1 MEINDSTNINLLESE
16 DLGKIDI
23 NEIVPKPT
31 VQRSAKGPVCI
42 DECSPDGKYIQL
54 ANTSAIRDVDLTGW
68 RLLRSVNN
76 APEISFAMP
85 NNFKLNN
92 RKSVKI
98 YACDRDS
105 ERLPCD
111 LVSSNISTWGVGH
124 TIITRLLNDNDEE
137 KAVHIQ
143 MIAK

>member
-1 MEINDSTNINLLESE
+1 MEINDSTNMNLLESE

-23 NEIVPKPT
+23 NEIVRKPT

-42 DECSPDGKYIQL
+42 DECSPDGKYSQL
-54 ANTSAIRDVDLTGW
+54 ANTSAIKDVDSTGW

-85 NNFKLNN
+85 SNFKLDN

-98 YACDRDS
+98 YACD
-105 ERLPCD
+105 
-111 LVSSNISTWGVGH
+111 LVSSNISTWDVGH
-124 TIITRLLNDNDEE
+124 TIITHLFNDNNEE
-137 KAVHIQ
+137 KALHI
-143 MIAK
+143 